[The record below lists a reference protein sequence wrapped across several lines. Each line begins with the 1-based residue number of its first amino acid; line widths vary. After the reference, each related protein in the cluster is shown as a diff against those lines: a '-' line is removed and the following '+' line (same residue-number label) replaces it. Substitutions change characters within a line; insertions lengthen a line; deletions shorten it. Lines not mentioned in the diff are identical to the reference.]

1 MTFNLHQNQEEFKL
15 SNFELESVVAQL
27 KAKLNNEIFQHKL
40 QQEKL
45 NEEILSKQ
53 TQIDDKETEI

>member
-1 MTFNLHQNQEEFKL
+1 
-15 SNFELESVVAQL
+15 VAQL

>member
-15 SNFELESVVAQL
+15 STFELESVVAQL